1 MVKTSEMS
9 MELKQELAFT
19 KEELAELEAAKKMPI
34 NKRASASFFALAF
47 LLACSGQDG
56 RFRMPSALLWA
67 YLAEK
72 IFLVL
77 QLRKICGFSGVAFSP
92 EGLWRGVASAA
103 ASLWLSRSGSRS
115 IFTAR
120 EPSQALRASSPE
132 GRAFWQC
139 GKIDRHEV
147 KLPPR
152 GSWHGVSRD

>member
-1 MVKTSEMS
+1 
-9 MELKQELAFT
+9 
-19 KEELAELEAAKKMPI
+19 
-34 NKRASASFFALAF
+34 
-47 LLACSGQDG
+47 
-56 RFRMPSALLWA
+56 MPSALLWA

-139 GKIDRHEV
+139 GKVTRHETKLPPRGKANPLSLVALLLASSPEGRAFWQCGKVGRHEV

-152 GSWHGVSRD
+152 ERLPPAGGRWRSQKGEQLARRQP